1 MRAFYR
7 GYSALT
13 GRRAAQ
19 VRRLHIMR
27 EDGPMPGRQ
36 AECGTHG
43 HDVTHSPTVIIE
55 PAPETPP
62 AGLAWCPRCV
72 GLAAA
77 RTGLLDQWAA
87 QLAAEAAR

>member
-7 GYSALT
+7 GYNDQS

-27 EDGPMPGRQ
+27 EDGPMPGKQ
-36 AECGTHG
+36 AECGMHG
-43 HDVTHSPTVIIE
+43 HAVIHSPAVILD

-62 AGLAWCPRCV
+62 DGLAWCPRCV

-77 RTGLLDQWAA
+77 RTGLLNQWAA
-87 QLAAEAAR
+87 QLAAAHTP

>member
-7 GYSALT
+7 GYHAATS
-13 GRRAAQ
+13 RRAAQ

-27 EDGPMPGRQ
+27 EDGRYPGRQ
-36 AECGTHG
+36 GECGMHG
-43 HDVTHSPTVIIE
+43 HDVTHSPTVILD
-55 PAPETPP
+55 PAPQTPP
-62 AGLAWCPRCV
+62 DGLAWCPKCI

-87 QLAAEAAR
+87 QLAGGAR

>member
-7 GYSALT
+7 GYSART

-27 EDGPMPGRQ
+27 EDGTLPGRQ
-36 AECGTHG
+36 GECGTTG
-43 HDVTHSPTVIIE
+43 WDVTHSPAVVLD
-55 PAPETPP
+55 PAPQTPP

>member
-7 GYSALT
+7 GYNAAT

-27 EDGPMPGRQ
+27 EDGRYPGRQ
-36 AECGTHG
+36 GECGTAG
-43 HDVTHSPTVIIE
+43 YDVTNSPTVILD
-55 PAPETPP
+55 PAPPMPP
-62 AGLAWCPRCV
+62 EGLTWCPKCV

-77 RTGLLDQWAA
+77 RTGLLEQWAA
-87 QLAAEAAR
+87 QLAGADR

>member
-7 GYSALT
+7 GYSART

-36 AECGTHG
+36 GECGTTG
-43 HDVTHSPTVIIE
+43 WDVTHSPAVLLD
-55 PAPETPP
+55 PAPQTPP

-87 QLAAEAAR
+87 QLATEVGR

>member
-7 GYSALT
+7 GYSART

-36 AECGTHG
+36 GECGTTG
-43 HDVTHSPTVIIE
+43 WDVTHSPAIVLD
-55 PAPETPP
+55 PAPQTPP

-87 QLAAEAAR
+87 QLAAEVGR

>member
-7 GYSALT
+7 GYSVRT

-36 AECGTHG
+36 GECGTTG
-43 HDVTHSPTVIIE
+43 WDVTHSPAVLLD
-55 PAPETPP
+55 PAPQTPP

>member
-7 GYSALT
+7 GYSART

-36 AECGTHG
+36 GECGTAG
-43 HDVTHSPTVIIE
+43 WDVTQSPAVILD
-55 PAPETPP
+55 PASPSPP
-62 AGLAWCPRCV
+62 AGLSWCPRCV

-87 QLAAEAAR
+87 QLAAEVAR

>member
-7 GYSALT
+7 GYSART

-36 AECGTHG
+36 GECGTTG
-43 HDVTHSPTVIIE
+43 WDVTHSPAVVLD
-55 PAPETPP
+55 PAPQTPP

-87 QLAAEAAR
+87 QLAAEVAR

>member
-7 GYSALT
+7 GYSSQS
-13 GRRAAQ
+13 GRRAGQ

-36 AECGTHG
+36 GECGTHG
-43 HDVTHSPTVIIE
+43 HDVTNSPTMIIDPM
-55 PAPETPP
+55 PATPP
-62 AGLAWCPRCV
+62 VGLSWCPKCV

-77 RTGLLDQWAA
+77 RTALLDQWAA